1 MLYTR
6 RKNYIHTRKNEIEL
20 EKKKDGK
27 IIQKFHQK
35 NPN

>member
-20 EKKKDGK
+20 EKKDGK